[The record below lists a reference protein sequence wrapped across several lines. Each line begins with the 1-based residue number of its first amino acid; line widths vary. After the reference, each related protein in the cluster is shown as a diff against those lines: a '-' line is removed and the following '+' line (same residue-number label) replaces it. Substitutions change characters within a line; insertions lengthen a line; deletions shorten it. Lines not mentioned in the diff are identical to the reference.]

1 MLKFGLIS
9 EIDFSTGLARV
20 NFPDDDFVS
29 AWLKISVMRSA
40 GDQVS
45 FPFEVNEH
53 VWCIMDE
60 NWEYGVI
67 GGAVYDET
75 NKPSGSAAGL
85 LQIKFTDNS
94 TITYNRNSHIL
105 KLDIKGQVEVK
116 ATEVSIESGT
126 VEIDAATTTI
136 KGILNVQGAAN
147 IQGMASVGG
156 LSGISGGNVKAGDS
170 VIEVKELQATGDVKS
185 EGDIKAGA
193 ISLKTHIH
201 TVPSGGGT
209 SGPAQ

>member
-9 EIDFSTGLARV
+9 EIDFTTGLARV

-40 GDQVS
+40 GDQVT
-45 FPFEVNEH
+45 FPFEINEH

-67 GGAVYDET
+67 GGAIFDEA
-75 NKPSGSAAGL
+75 NKPSGSGAGI

-126 VEIDAATTTI
+126 VEIDATTTTI

-156 LSGISGGNVKAGDS
+156 LGGISGGNVKAGDS
-170 VIEVKELQATGDVKS
+170 GIEVS
-185 EGDIKAGA
+185 S
-193 ISLKTHIH
+193 SLKHRLCR
-201 TVPSGGGT
+201 PMSGR
-209 SGPAQ
+209 

>member
-9 EIDFSTGLARV
+9 EMIPETGMARV
-20 NFPDDDFVS
+20 YFEEDDYVS
-29 AWLKISVMRSA
+29 APLHICVMRSA
-40 GDQVS
+40 GDQIS
-45 FPFEVNEH
+45 FPFNVNEH
-53 VWCIMDE
+53 VACLMDD
-60 NWEYGVI
+60 NCEYGVI
-67 GGAVYDET
+67 VGAIFDET
-75 NKPSGSAAGL
+75 NKPSGSGAGI

-105 KLDIKGQVEVK
+105 KLDIKGQVELK
-116 ATEVSIESGT
+116 ANEVSIEAGT
-126 VEIDAATTTI
+126 VEIEATTTTI

-156 LSGISGGNVKAGDS
+156 LGGIGGGNVKAGNS
-170 VIEVKELQATGDVKS
+170 VIEVKELQSTGDIKSDGDVK
-185 EGDIKAGA
+185 AGT

-201 TVPSGGGT
+201 SVPSGGGV